1 MLELSDVACGYE
13 DFDVLHDIS
22 FSLKKGEKLAI
33 LGANGSGK
41 STLIKAILGQIPYRG
56 SIVFMKEDLSHFSTS
71 KCMALM
77 AYVPQNFVSPFD
89 ISVFD
94 TVLQGRK
101 YALSLGQHYQTDHEE
116 KVWQAIA
123 SVGVNH
129 LYDKAFRYLSTGERQ
144 LVLIA
149 RAIAQE
155 AQLVILDEPF
165 YNLDIRSQTRLQEV
179 IGKLSSKE
187 CCVLLATHSA
197 EHALSLCDKVVWIDN
212 QNIIAQG
219 APETVCHG
227 KYFHKI
233 YGITTQ
239 MVVDRRG
246 TKHLVVLG
254 RESAKQYAS

>member
-13 DFDVLHDIS
+13 DFNVLRDIS
-22 FSLKKGEKLAI
+22 FSLNKGENLAI

-56 SIVFMKEDLSHFSTS
+56 SIVFMKEDLSTFSTS

-77 AYVPQNFVSPFD
+77 AYVPQNSVSPFD

-155 AQLVILDEPF
+155 AQLIILDEPF
-165 YNLDIRSQTRLQEV
+165 YNLDIRSQARLQEV
-179 IGKLSSKE
+179 IGKLSHKE
-187 CCVLLATHSA
+187 CSMLLATHSA

-219 APETVCHG
+219 VPEAVCHG
-227 KYFHKI
+227 KHFHKI

-239 MVVDRRG
+239 MFVDRRG
-246 TKHLVVLG
+246 TKHLVALG
-254 RESAKQYAS
+254 RESVKQYAS